1 MIFRLTMPR
10 VLKSE
15 FTVWLVGSC
24 LPDIQREEGGSG
36 GSHPELVYSYSN
48 KQLPTN
54 LDALK
59 RLFYN
64 KKTDMKGK
72 PLSDVVQKVVLDIM
86 AKIPFMQTKNAT
98 KKLENLFNKWRLLQ
112 KREKNTS
119 AKDLENRKE
128 FSDKLGLLF
137 DIASQDWEK
146 KISTDRIKDVDERA
160 EDLNF
165 LVDQRGPRVRY
176 LGEFSE
182 HFAEAVTDK
191 EAREA
196 SSEAQSAAESARQE
210 KVRSEAK
217 KRRELATK
225 EIICENN
232 NDEDFE
238 VEAKKAKK
246 SKTVTLEVPRKILQA
261 PGVCQMLDRTK
272 QTTRSA
278 MGNLATFI
286 TASGGDLEDFN
297 LSTQTVWLTRN
308 AKRVEEYEK
317 FYESF
322 QPPKHA
328 VVGWDGKVVKEV
340 LGADGPVE
348 YLAIVLSGS
357 PNMVEGKMLEVEEIS
372 DGTGKTQCET
382 TFAVLAACRATDS
395 IRAVVFDT
403 TASNTGIRQ
412 GAASRLVEKLGR
424 VLMWFECRHHM
435 AELFMKPVWIMLFG
449 VDSSP
454 EWSDFG
460 LFKKMFPYIKKE
472 EKVLL
477 DIKPGLEEQLREK
490 SVEFLTSLLMYPNKK
505 QQFPTNNY
513 REMVELTL
521 AVLGGNVPG
530 GFKFR
535 LPGAFHKARFMANVI
550 YGTKMFLLQ
559 NLDMDEPKMEEEN
572 VAMEIEFDKEYK
584 EALAKFVKF
593 TSLVYVPYFMK
604 TSIGAD
610 APYNDLELFKLLLK
624 YKEQV
629 DSEVA
634 EFALKAMKRHLYY
647 LTQENVIMSLFS
659 NRLDDDQKSRIASR
673 LLTFPK
679 PEEFKAEK
687 PTPPTL
693 LDMNTTLE
701 ALVGEKSW
709 TIFQVLGV
717 KTDWLEHGPSKW
729 SEDSQFCEVRDWV
742 RTAKVVNDS
751 CERAIKM
758 VQDFCNTLTSD
769 SFIRRG
775 LLKAV
780 NSSREQFPD
789 FRKKTMNKTFE

>member
-1 MIFRLTMPR
+1 M
-10 VLKSE
+10 KSE

-59 RLFYN
+59 RLFYK

-86 AKIPFMQTKNAT
+86 DIWYLAKIPFMQTKNAT
-98 KKLENLFNKWRLLQ
+98 KKLENLFNKWRWLQ

-322 QPPKHA
+322 QPPSMLLL
-328 VVGWDGKVVKEV
+328 DGMVRLSRRCLVLMDRWSTWPLSSLVLLTWWRGRCWWWRRSVMEQARLSVKQLLLFWLPAEQ
-340 LGADGPVE
+340 L
-348 YLAIVLSGS
+348 
-357 PNMVEGKMLEVEEIS
+357 
-372 DGTGKTQCET
+372 
-382 TFAVLAACRATDS
+382 
-395 IRAVVFDT
+395 
-403 TASNTGIRQ
+403 TAS
-412 GAASRLVEKLGR
+412 
-424 VLMWFECRHHM
+424 
-435 AELFMKPVWIMLFG
+435 
-449 VDSSP
+449 
-454 EWSDFG
+454 G
-460 LFKKMFPYIKKE
+460 LLCLTQLHQTQESNK
-472 EKVLL
+472 
-477 DIKPGLEEQLREK
+477 EQL
-490 SVEFLTSLLMYPNKK
+490 
-505 QQFPTNNY
+505 Q
-513 REMVELTL
+513 
-521 AVLGGNVPG
+521 G
-530 GFKFR
+530 
-535 LPGAFHKARFMANVI
+535 
-550 YGTKMFLLQ
+550 
-559 NLDMDEPKMEEEN
+559 
-572 VAMEIEFDKEYK
+572 
-584 EALAKFVKF
+584 
-593 TSLVYVPYFMK
+593 
-604 TSIGAD
+604 
-610 APYNDLELFKLLLK
+610 
-624 YKEQV
+624 
-629 DSEVA
+629 
-634 EFALKAMKRHLYY
+634 
-647 LTQENVIMSLFS
+647 
-659 NRLDDDQKSRIASR
+659 
-673 LLTFPK
+673 
-679 PEEFKAEK
+679 
-687 PTPPTL
+687 
-693 LDMNTTLE
+693 
-701 ALVGEKSW
+701 
-709 TIFQVLGV
+709 
-717 KTDWLEHGPSKW
+717 
-729 SEDSQFCEVRDWV
+729 
-742 RTAKVVNDS
+742 
-751 CERAIKM
+751 
-758 VQDFCNTLTSD
+758 
-769 SFIRRG
+769 
-775 LLKAV
+775 
-780 NSSREQFPD
+780 
-789 FRKKTMNKTFE
+789 